1 MTNESIPVTETTVA
15 ATAFG
20 AETEP
25 AAKVTYDLLDP
36 RFGQEAPRK
45 PVTLNF
51 SLKCVKSKTG
61 KVCFRASDT
70 ALGTVLVIPEGAP
83 ADLIGKQGRLTLLA
97 LDGTKFAPSGELG
110 FIMPT
115 KPVKF
120 GGFVAE

>member
-1 MTNESIPVTETTVA
+1 MMNESIPAPEATVA

-20 AETEP
+20 AETETT
-25 AAKVTYDLLDP
+25 KVTYDLLDP

-45 PVTLNF
+45 PVALNF
-51 SLKCVKSKTG
+51 ALKCVKSKTG

-83 ADLIGKQGRLTLLA
+83 ADLIGKQGRLTILV

-120 GGFVAE
+120 GGFVEA

>member
-1 MTNESIPVTETTVA
+1 MMNESIPVPEATVA

-20 AETEP
+20 AETET
-25 AAKVTYDLLDP
+25 AKVVYDLLDP

-51 SLKCVKSKTG
+51 ALKCVKSKTG

-83 ADLIGKQGRLTLLA
+83 ADLIGKQGRLTILV
-97 LDGTKFAPSGELG
+97 LDGTKFSPSGELG

-120 GGFVAE
+120 GGFVEA